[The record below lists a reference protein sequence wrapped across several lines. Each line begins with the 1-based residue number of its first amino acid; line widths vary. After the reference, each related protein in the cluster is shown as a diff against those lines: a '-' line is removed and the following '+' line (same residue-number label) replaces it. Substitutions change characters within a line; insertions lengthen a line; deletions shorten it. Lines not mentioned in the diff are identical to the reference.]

1 LQSKD
6 VLCGAAKKKK
16 KKDFTSFNRECHI
29 AKPYVTLLCLK
40 IDRNEVLACQA
51 PSKTRPAQYAISK
64 QQLLISAKR
73 GFKRTKQAT
82 DTMVLLHRLGKVWSG
97 HKSKTQEQ
105 SACDLIESVE
115 QQRRVSAHQHE
126 TIHWYEGPA
135 ADQQQDGVTSLC
147 YKPMLIN
154 VEETGAM
161 LMAGRL
167 LAWPDAHD
175 EATQGLPH
183 TAAKPGSARLVGFLL
198 LDFRQRQVIL

>member
-82 DTMVLLHRLGKVWSG
+82 DTMVLLHRLGKV
-97 HKSKTQEQ
+97 
-105 SACDLIESVE
+105 
-115 QQRRVSAHQHE
+115 
-126 TIHWYEGPA
+126 
-135 ADQQQDGVTSLC
+135 
-147 YKPMLIN
+147 
-154 VEETGAM
+154 
-161 LMAGRL
+161 
-167 LAWPDAHD
+167 
-175 EATQGLPH
+175 
-183 TAAKPGSARLVGFLL
+183 
-198 LDFRQRQVIL
+198 